1 MMLGKSFAEYFKT
14 DGKNIFPVHKLIA
27 SVES

>member
-1 MMLGKSFAEYFKT
+1 MLGKSFAEYFKT